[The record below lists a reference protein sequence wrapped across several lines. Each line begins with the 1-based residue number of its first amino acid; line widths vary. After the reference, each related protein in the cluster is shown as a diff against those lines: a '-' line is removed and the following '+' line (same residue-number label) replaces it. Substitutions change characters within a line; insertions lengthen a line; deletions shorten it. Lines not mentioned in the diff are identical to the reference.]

1 MKKIFYII
9 SIITLLVISGCK
21 GSGIALKSPSYS
33 AFELWG
39 EHPPCVYEKKDYAV
53 ITTPDSFFIYDKSQ
67 KKITKAYGID
77 IDKSFLPDLH
87 SYIVLDY
94 KKDIL
99 LINASKYHAP
109 FTEYHY
115 IYDIKNDQFK
125 KIKGEIEVENEV
137 STQND
142 TEKYVEF
149 DVGIMSSDL
158 NTIYFISDDNE
169 KIYPFKEN
177 FSKESFE
184 IK

>member
-1 MKKIFYII
+1 MKKLFYII
-9 SIITLLVISGCK
+9 SIITLLAISGCK
-21 GSGIALKSPSYS
+21 KLDIALKSPSYS

-39 EHPPCVYEKKDYAV
+39 EHPPYVSEKKDYAV

-77 IDKSFLPDLH
+77 VDKSFLPGFF
-87 SYIVLDY
+87 SSIVLDY
-94 KKDIL
+94 EKDIL
-99 LINASKYHAP
+99 LISAEKNFTN

-115 IYDIKNDQFK
+115 IYDIKKDEFK
-125 KIKGEIEVENEV
+125 KIKGEGKI
-137 STQND
+137 SKITD
-142 TEKYVEF
+142 SEKHVEF